1 MSGKPS
7 ILSGW
12 RADALCWVLLGVLVL
27 LMRALIHP
35 VGEFPLNDDWS
46 YARAVRT
53 WVETGQLRFTGWTSV
68 PLIAQVV
75 WGKLFCLPSGFS
87 FAALRWSTITTAIFA
102 VWGMFVLMRFAG
114 RGRGF
119 ALAAALTL
127 AVNPVFVN
135 LSQTFMT
142 DVPFT
147 AACIWALAGFVR
159 SFSDS
164 RARWLW
170 LGFLA
175 SLVATL
181 IRHTG
186 VVLPIA
192 FWMSTWVTPRDASRR
207 WAGLGC
213 AAVVLVLAGTCWIS
227 EARWGMHPFWLRQ
240 SGRMMAGLEGGGL
253 LRVMERLGE
262 ILLYLGLF
270 SLPLLPLLHLRNGTR
285 WNWRPLV
292 WILPV
297 SAVAAWGLSILGIWM
312 PFAGNIL
319 YDSGLGPI
327 RLLDVATLKLPHGM
341 SALPVLWTGVTGVAL
356 AGVLISSVRW
366 AALLRDSCTRIRR
379 PSPLV
384 LMLGLASFGWVLPM
398 CLGGYFDRYLLVL
411 LPVWLLSLGR
421 EDTQPS
427 KAGSVAC
434 AGLLLL
440 FTAFSVAA
448 THDYFSWNRARW
460 TALDENVIQKGIPPN
475 QVDGGFEFNGWY
487 AYDPVWPADLSPIPG
502 RSWWWVTEDRV
513 AITMGPVPG
522 YREAAVY
529 PFVRW
534 LPGPDGRIRVL
545 ERTPTGLEEKKP

>member
-1 MSGKPS
+1 MTSKPS
-7 ILSGW
+7 FFTGW
-12 RADALCWVLLGVLVL
+12 RADALCWALLGAVVL
-27 LMRALIHP
+27 LMRVLIQP

-46 YARAVRT
+46 YARAVQT
-53 WVETGQLRFTGWTSV
+53 WIETGQLRFTGWTSV
-68 PLIAQVV
+68 PLIAQVI

-87 FAALRWSTITTAIFA
+87 FAALRWSTTMTAILA
-102 VWGMFVLMRFAG
+102 AWGMFVLMRFAG

-127 AVNPVFVN
+127 AANPVFVN

-164 RARWLW
+164 RSRWLW

-192 FWMSTWVTPRDASRR
+192 FWISTGFAPRDARRR

-213 AAVVLVLAGTCWIS
+213 AAVVLVLAATCWIS
-227 EARWGMHPFWLRQ
+227 EARLGMHPFWLRQ
-240 SGRMMAGLEGGGL
+240 SGRMIAGLEGGGL
-253 LRVMERLGE
+253 LRVLERVGE

-285 WNWRPLV
+285 WKGRPLV

-297 SAVAAWGLSILGIWM
+297 SAVAAWGLSVLGIRM
-312 PFAGNIL
+312 PFAGNVL
-319 YDSGLGPI
+319 YDLGLGPI
-327 RLLDVATLKLPHGM
+327 RLLDVSTLKLSHGL
-341 SALPVLWTGVTGVAL
+341 SALPVLWTGVTGAAL
-356 AGVLISSVRW
+356 AGVLISFVRW
-366 AALLRDSCTRIRR
+366 AALLRDSRARIRR

-384 LMLGLASFGWVLPM
+384 LMLGLASLAWVLPM

-427 KAGSVAC
+427 KAGIAVC
-434 AGLLLL
+434 VLLLLL

-460 TALDENVIQKGIPPN
+460 TALDENVIQKGTPPN

-502 RSWWWVTEDRV
+502 RSWWWVTEDRL

-522 YREAAVY
+522 YREVTGY

-534 LPGPDGRIRVL
+534 LPGPDGRIRLL
-545 ERTPTGLEEKKP
+545 ERNPTGTEEKRP